1 MTKLNADRKPR
12 STNEVFRGRLA
23 DWWSTTG
30 WSDPL
35 SSSTLKEFARGV
47 VPCQSRRAH
56 PHRSFA
62 EGSTRASHLED
73 VADAAAGNTSELGER
88 PVPREWRYVQASL
101 LLYCRSGCADESSPE
116 SLESRVRSRLSLSAT
131 WNHDLRP
138 QGSNGVQQAT
148 HRRARTSVDVD
159 NLSSRIQE
167 IVDIE
172 IRSGIVGGGHGRRSH
187 ATRPIRVAV
196 RAPRETLTK

>member
-1 MTKLNADRKPR
+1 MSRRLRRRDHSSIVTGVTKLNADRKPR

-56 PHRSFA
+56 PRRSFA
-62 EGSTRASHLED
+62 EGSTRASHRED

-101 LLYCRSGCADESSPE
+101 LLYCRSGCANESSPE
-116 SLESRVRSRLSLSAT
+116 SLESRAS
-131 WNHDLRP
+131 DLASQCP
-138 QGSNGVQQAT
+138 PP
-148 HRRARTSVDVD
+148 
-159 NLSSRIQE
+159 
-167 IVDIE
+167 
-172 IRSGIVGGGHGRRSH
+172 GI
-187 ATRPIRVAV
+187 IIY
-196 RAPRETLTK
+196 APRVPMAFSSPPIVELGLPLM